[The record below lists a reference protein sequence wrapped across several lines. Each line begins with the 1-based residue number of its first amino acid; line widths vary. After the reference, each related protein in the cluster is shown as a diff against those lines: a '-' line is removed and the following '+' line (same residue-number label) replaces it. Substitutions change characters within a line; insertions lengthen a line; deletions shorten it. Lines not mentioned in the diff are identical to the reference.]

1 MKNIKLSVFFAVV
14 FGACAGM
21 IPQKVSAQEFIKEY
35 LWKDRR
41 SIIRELSRE
50 QWVVFNDYS
59 LFNVYTLVDPSN
71 PLGWHIIAP
80 TPFVEPVN
88 DFEILNNQYVFFC
101 GGGNLYLHDELYGED
116 TISVIDH
123 LDQSLVSGGVF
134 ESHVYMGD
142 ILSSIDYLST
152 QPGQVIASGHVNGNE
167 AKLIR
172 IYRHRLGEYLDCT
185 IKEER
190 EFVPIQIS
198 YVNGNYEYFRNQYN
212 PPLQDYDWEGRSLRS
227 VMICE

>member
-1 MKNIKLSVFFAVV
+1 M
-14 FGACAGM
+14 
-21 IPQKVSAQEFIKEY
+21 
-35 LWKDRR
+35 
-41 SIIRELSRE
+41 
-50 QWVVFNDYS
+50 VFNDYS

-101 GGGNLYLHDELYGED
+101 GGGNLYPWMGYFDM
-116 TISVIDH
+116 
-123 LDQSLVSGGVF
+123 SGFGGAPTQVVHTFDFFMTEWGVVNLKKLEVF

-190 EFVPIQIS
+190 KFVPIQIS